1 MNKIPKWL
9 MFVLALLLTVE
20 VTALCFNISSCML
33 KSCGSSEDR
42 KTKDE
47 WITEVANAEIEKNIY
62 FGFTETTYPLA
73 TTISPAK
80 QSEQSQYNYV
90 FIQIR
95 SINEYDTIALCCV
108 YLKVVVS
115 DNLSD
120 SKKIKQSQILIQP
133 IDTKIKVFYN

>member
-1 MNKIPKWL
+1 
-9 MFVLALLLTVE
+9 MFVMALLLVLE
-20 VTALCFNISSCML
+20 VVALGFNISSCMPE
-33 KSCGSSEDR
+33 SCGSSEDR

-62 FGFTETTYPLA
+62 FGFTKTAYP
-73 TTISPAK
+73 ISSSIVQKTDDVYA
-80 QSEQSQYNYV
+80 

-95 SINEYDTIALCCV
+95 AINEYTTIALCCV
-108 YLKVVVS
+108 YLKVVVPN
-115 DNLSD
+115 NLFD

>member
-1 MNKIPKWL
+1 MNSKLPKWL

-20 VTALCFNISSCML
+20 VTVLGFNISSCML
-33 KSCGSSEDR
+33 KSCGSSEDC

-62 FGFTETTYPLA
+62 FGFTKTAYPISSSIVQKTDETYA
-73 TTISPAK
+73 
-80 QSEQSQYNYV
+80 

>member
-1 MNKIPKWL
+1 
-9 MFVLALLLTVE
+9 MFVLASLLVLE
-20 VTALCFNISSCML
+20 VVALGFNISSCMPE
-33 KSCGSSEDR
+33 SCGSSKDR

-62 FGFTETTYPLA
+62 FGFTKTAYP
-73 TTISPAK
+73 ISSSIVQKTDDVYA
-80 QSEQSQYNYV
+80 

-95 SINEYDTIALCCV
+95 AINEYTTIALCCV
-108 YLKVVVS
+108 YLKVVVP

-133 IDTKIKVFYN
+133 IDTQIKVFYN

>member
-1 MNKIPKWL
+1 MYWLRFWSSRSLLSVSISHPVCPRVAALPKI
-9 MFVLALLLTVE
+9 V
-20 VTALCFNISSCML
+20 
-33 KSCGSSEDR
+33 

-62 FGFTETTYPLA
+62 FGFTKTAYP
-73 TTISPAK
+73 ISSSIVQKTDDVYA
-80 QSEQSQYNYV
+80 

-95 SINEYDTIALCCV
+95 VINEYTTIALCCV
-108 YLKVVVS
+108 YLKVVVP

-133 IDTKIKVFYN
+133 IDTQIKVFYN

>member
-9 MFVLALLLTVE
+9 MFVLASLLTVE
-20 VTALCFNISSCML
+20 ITALGFNISSCML
-33 KSCGSSEDR
+33 KSCGSSADR

-62 FGFTETTYPLA
+62 FGFTKTAYP
-73 TTISPAK
+73 ISSSIVQKTDDVYA
-80 QSEQSQYNYV
+80 

-95 SINEYDTIALCCV
+95 AINEYDTIALCCV
-108 YLKVVVS
+108 YLKVVVA

>member
-9 MFVLALLLTVE
+9 MFVLASLCVLE
-20 VTALCFNISSCML
+20 VVALGFNISSCMPE
-33 KSCGSSEDR
+33 SCGSSKDR
-42 KTKDE
+42 KTKNE
-47 WITEVANAEIEKNIY
+47 WIAEVANAEIEKNIY

-108 YLKVVVS
+108 YLKVVVPN
-115 DNLSD
+115 NLSD